1 MFLVETI
8 FATFEQQQ
16 PPQVVQVSQQQG
28 QQQPSP
34 EQGEQVVQN
43 IPQEQIPPEDQYYD
57 PDLDDEEMSGED
69 GQVAI
74 DQSPATSQELL
85 PIRRYY
91 LLEKIRL
98 LKSRLKDYNVQ
109 NDDLDVI
116 IKFSNQLSYNS
127 LVSLVVS
134 LLPVIEEQ
142 IVRLNNNNA
151 KETNTEQKI

>member
-34 EQGEQVVQN
+34 EQGVQN

-57 PDLDDEEMSGED
+57 PDLDDEEMRAED

-142 IVRLNNNNA
+142 IVRLNNNA